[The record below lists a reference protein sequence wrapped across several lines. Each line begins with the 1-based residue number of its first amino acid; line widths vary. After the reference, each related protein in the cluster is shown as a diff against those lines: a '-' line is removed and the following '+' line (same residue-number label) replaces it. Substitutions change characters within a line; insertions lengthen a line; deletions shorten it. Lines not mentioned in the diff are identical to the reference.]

1 MKSACFTVIILAL
14 FLSSASA
21 HSRHHR
27 TNPMVTGL
35 GLGFAHMVTGKPY
48 QKEWYNGPASMPRY
62 TAAPFDDAH
71 VVGSGW
77 PDTMNIPPKGW
88 PLRRISGDPRPSAWC
103 GWFMR
108 QVKGV
113 TDTAYNLAR
122 NWAHYGSS
130 AGGPRVGAIVVWSH
144 HVGEITSGE
153 CPAGEWMVHSGN
165 DGHAVRTRCR
175 SVRGAIAF
183 RV

>member
-1 MKSACFTVIILAL
+1 MKPACFTAIILAL
-14 FLSSASA
+14 FLSPASA
-21 HSRHHR
+21 HTRHHR
-27 TNPMVTGL
+27 
-35 GLGFAHMVTGKPY
+35 AHYAAAERAPH
-48 QKEWYNGPASMPRY
+48 QDLYNGPSSMPRY

-113 TDTAYNLAR
+113 ADTAYNLAR